1 MDDRT
6 LLVSAV
12 VAILFVA
19 WLWWDRRGASRG
31 AETQLR
37 KICFGDERQVER
49 MIEGEMRRS
58 TGTMSRGEAARRAV
72 ERHRRDN
79 R

>member
-1 MDDRT
+1 MDRALVVG
-6 LLVSAV
+6 LLVAGLV
-12 VAILFVA
+12 FG
-19 WLWWDRRGASRG
+19 WLWWNRQAASTG

-37 KICFGDERQVER
+37 KICFGDVRQVER
-49 MIEGEMRRS
+49 LIEGEMRRVS
-58 TGTMSRGEAARRAV
+58 GTMSRAEAARRAV

>member
-6 LLVSAV
+6 LFVSAV
-12 VAILFVA
+12 VAVLFVA

-31 AETQLR
+31 AETELR
-37 KICFGDERQVER
+37 RICFGDERQVER
-49 MIEGEMRRS
+49 LIEGEMRRAS
-58 TGTMSRGEAARRAV
+58 GISRREAARRAV

>member
-1 MDDRT
+1 MDRA
-6 LLVSAV
+6 LVAGVLVAV
-12 VAILFVA
+12 LFVG
-19 WLWWDRRGASRG
+19 WLWWDRRAGSRG

-37 KICFGDERQVER
+37 RICFGDAGQVDR
-49 MIEGEMRRS
+49 LIEGEMRRAPGAMTRS
-58 TGTMSRGEAARRAV
+58 EAAQRAL